1 MNIKNK
7 HTNFE
12 CVVCEEKGE
21 INIGTQEHTFQC
33 INYVKSHVNS
43 NIDLNEIFLNI
54 RSTDKVKII
63 TEHFLK
69 KLKEMDDILNK

>member
-43 NIDLNEIFLNI
+43 NIDLNEI
-54 RSTDKVKII
+54 ST
-63 TEHFLK
+63 
-69 KLKEMDDILNK
+69 